1 MSKMDVL
8 PMLTVKIAIKQ
19 EDYKFV
25 SSVSLLL
32 IESYLFLNTLVSVDK
47 VSINQQAL
55 ACLVR
60 VVVLSAPV
68 LQFVRDVLFLPQT
81 IKTDHAHALK
91 AISLPLNQLDIAKDA
106 MITV

>member
-1 MSKMDVL
+1 M
-8 PMLTVKIAIKQ
+8 
-19 EDYKFV
+19 
-25 SSVSLLL
+25 
-32 IESYLFLNTLVSVDK
+32 
-47 VSINQQAL
+47 
-55 ACLVR
+55 
-60 VVVLSAPV
+60 VVLSAPV